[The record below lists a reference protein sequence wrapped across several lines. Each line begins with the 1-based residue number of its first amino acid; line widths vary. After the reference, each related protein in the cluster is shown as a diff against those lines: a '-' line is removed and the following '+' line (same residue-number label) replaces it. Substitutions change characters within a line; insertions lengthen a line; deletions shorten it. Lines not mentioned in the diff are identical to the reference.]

1 MLRAAALAV
10 SLALPAVAAP
20 TREITLQRVDGKS
33 VHPQAQAIASVWT
46 GRSLGVTVR
55 DGRQA
60 DDPAIVGAQQEK
72 GKLLYEWKST
82 RPVPDSVRAVV
93 EQTLESWGIGVSPEA
108 PIKLEL
114 VLEGLR
120 IDEVPETFGSTYR
133 AEVSLKGGVFD
144 PGGQGSAPSRVFTGS
159 GKTSGP
165 DRRAKLC
172 NEAMSVALEDALAKV
187 MSPLDVA
194 TPQAPGL
201 TADASDPNA
210 VAPKDMLR
218 ELVRLKDAGVG
229 EPVLLGYVRQRRLAV
244 PLSADDILKWKES
257 GLPESVIHAAQEIK

>member
-172 NEAMSVALEDALAKV
+172 NEAMSVALL
-187 MSPLDVA
+187 MQL
-194 TPQAPGL
+194 
-201 TADASDPNA
+201 
-210 VAPKDMLR
+210 
-218 ELVRLKDAGVG
+218 GVG
-229 EPVLLGYVRQRRLAV
+229 GPSVH
-244 PLSADDILKWKES
+244 
-257 GLPESVIHAAQEIK
+257 LPESPTGVVSRIDPVGIRDPTRKAVGETMSRGIV